1 MPGRRSGKTA
11 WQVTRSCKREGGFLI
26 SEIRRREPD
35 GGEMARGTK
44 MALTWEPWRCRDA
57 ELFCGDDSEINYSLM
72 GKVRRSGYVLEWFI
86 GDHEPRHV
94 HVYDAKGRQIGR
106 LDIDRLVG
114 VEGWMPDRKL
124 VKLIEDLRREGRL

>member
-1 MPGRRSGKTA
+1 
-11 WQVTRSCKREGGFLI
+11 
-26 SEIRRREPD
+26 
-35 GGEMARGTK
+35 
-44 MALTWEPWRCRDA
+44 
-57 ELFCGDDSEINYSLM
+57 M

-86 GDHEPRHV
+86 GDHEPHHV